1 MALPDS
7 ANAATRSRP
16 KTEQRTID
24 TPAPEAEAEA
34 VVEPSAPS
42 TLATPLEEDLGTNEP
57 IKHKGFILSANA
69 GAMGCTGSICSGA
82 NGHNASPGAGFS
94 GFLGGNIGGFV
105 DIGLAGGWGQLRP
118 QVAQGTNALK
128 LFGLQVPDIPP
139 ELLNG
144 FDLNSLAVQ
153 SAKLDDFRMGPALRL
168 HFVPK
173 GRALAFVGTGF
184 AYHRFRGTYVTPSG
198 TAKLSF
204 HGFDVPMQA
213 GLGMYLNKRLSL
225 GVRFDYLWTYYP
237 AVSIKHPQANM
248 VAPLAILDSQ
258 LEERNA
264 SLTDNLPRFWSTS
277 LGLRLTL

>member
-1 MALPDS
+1 M
-7 ANAATRSRP
+7 NAATRRP
-16 KTEQRTID
+16 PKSEKPNIE
-24 TPAPEAEAEA
+24 TPAPQAEAK
-34 VVEPSAPS
+34 VEPSAPS
-42 TLATPLEEDLGTNEP
+42 TFVTPLEEDRGTNEA
-57 IKHKGFILSANA
+57 IKHKGFVLSANA

-82 NGHNASPGAGFS
+82 NGHKASPGARFS
-94 GFLGGNIGGFV
+94 GFLGGNIG
-105 DIGLAGGWGQLRP
+105 LAGGWGELRP

-153 SAKLDDFRMGPALRL
+153 SAKLDDFRMGPAMRL

-173 GRALAFVGTGF
+173 GRVLAFVGTGF

-204 HGFDVPMQA
+204 HGLDVPMQA
-213 GLGMYLNKRLSL
+213 GLGMYLNKRLSV
-225 GVRFDYLWTYYP
+225 GVRFDYLWTYYA

-264 SLTDNLPRFWSTS
+264 SLTDNLPSFWSTS